1 MAGTTQIWLCPLSK
15 AFNIDSFTVEGVSLS
30 AAFGGTSPTIPGQI
44 EAEEFDVGGP
54 GVAYYDKTPTNT
66 GSVRRVL
73 R

>member
-1 MAGTTQIWLCPLSK
+1 MWLCPLSET
-15 AFNIDSFTVEGVSLS
+15 FNIDSFALEGVLASY
-30 AAFGGTSPTIPGQI
+30 AYGGTAPTVPGHI

-54 GVAYYDKTPTNT
+54 GVAYFDKTPTNT